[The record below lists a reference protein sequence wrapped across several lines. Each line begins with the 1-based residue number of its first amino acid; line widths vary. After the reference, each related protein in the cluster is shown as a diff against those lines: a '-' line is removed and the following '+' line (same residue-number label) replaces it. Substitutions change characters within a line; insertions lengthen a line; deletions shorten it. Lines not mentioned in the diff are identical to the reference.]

1 MSPKSKDRAIKAN
14 TMPTVTKGAVMKLLM
29 VFLGL
34 TLSSASPTGDAVPSK
49 AGDSLGPCR
58 CVPNQWRG
66 ALASTEREFDL
77 KGGRSNLANSEVMV
91 FYDYERKRFAMVDPV
106 TGARVIADYGLVS

>member
-1 MSPKSKDRAIKAN
+1 MSSKNRGRTSKSN
-14 TMPTVTKGAVMKLLM
+14 TMTTVTTGAAVKLLM
-29 VFLGL
+29 VCLGL
-34 TLSSASPTGDAVPSK
+34 TLSSASSPEDAVTGK
-49 AGDSLGPCR
+49 ARDTVGPCR

-77 KGGRSNLANSEVMV
+77 KRGRSNLANSEVMV
-91 FYDYERKRFAMVDPV
+91 FYDYDRKRFAMVDPR